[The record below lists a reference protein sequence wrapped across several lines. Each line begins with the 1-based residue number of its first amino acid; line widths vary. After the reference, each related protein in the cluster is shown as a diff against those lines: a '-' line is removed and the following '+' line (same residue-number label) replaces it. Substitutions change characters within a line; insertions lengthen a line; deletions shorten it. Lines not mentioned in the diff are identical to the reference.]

1 MLGFLNFKRKCYNC
15 TMQTDKDRSG
25 VYFLIAIPLVALAL
39 WLLAPSVSLSISSW
53 YDAFSLLGKAT
64 GIVGMMLFAESM
76 ILSARLSVFEKFFYG
91 LNKVYEKLFV
101 FLLS

>member
-1 MLGFLNFKRKCYNC
+1 
-15 TMQTDKDRSG
+15 MQTDKDRSG